1 MDCTLHGVT
10 KSLTQLNDLHLLF
23 DLMKSPY
30 QKFPLCQ
37 VHNSLQSSLTLCS
50 TQDQREKFEKKNL
63 PLLPTKITQQ
73 HGQSC
78 LSLGLCHLS
87 LRHKKG
93 NREEKA
99 ACSWWNSCVQVKVP
113 HFPDLSDVKYFNLIL
128 SLTSYPAPPS
138 TTCELFM
145 SCS

>member
-1 MDCTLHGVT
+1 MGDLGWIPGLGRSPGEGKGRLLQYSGLENNMDCTVHGVT

-30 QKFPLCQ
+30 QKFPLYQ

-50 TQDQREKFEKKNL
+50 TQDQREKFEEKNL
-63 PLLPTKITQQ
+63 PLPPIKITQQ

-87 LRHKKG
+87 LRHKRQQ
-93 NREEKA
+93 REEKA
-99 ACSWWNSCVQVKVP
+99 ACSWWNSCV
-113 HFPDLSDVKYFNLIL
+113 
-128 SLTSYPAPPS
+128 
-138 TTCELFM
+138 
-145 SCS
+145 

>member
-1 MDCTLHGVT
+1 MVKNIPANAGDLGWIPGLGRSPGEGKGRILQYSGLENNMDCTLHGVT

-99 ACSWWNSCVQVKVP
+99 ACSWWNSCV
-113 HFPDLSDVKYFNLIL
+113 
-128 SLTSYPAPPS
+128 
-138 TTCELFM
+138 
-145 SCS
+145 